1 KYDPKKQIGL
11 MVDEWGTWWDEEPG
25 TIRGHL
31 YQQNTLRDAFVASL
45 TLDVFHKYTDR
56 IKMTNIAQVV
66 NVLQSMILTK
76 EDKMVLTP
84 TYHVFEMYKVH
95 QDATYLPMDLK
106 CERKVVRDDR
116 IVPMISA
123 TASRDA
129 EGVIHISL
137 SNVDLK
143 ESQEIT
149 LSLGD
154 VKAKSVSGRI
164 LTSANIGDYNS
175 FEKPDVVAPKA
186 FTGAKVEKGNLKI
199 TLPAKSIVVLEVK

>member
-1 KYDPKKQIGL
+1 MTRTRKSPSYWTNG
-11 MVDEWGTWWDEEPG
+11 GTWWDEEPG
-25 TIRGHL
+25 TVRGHL

-56 IKMTNIAQVV
+56 IKMTNIAQIA

-95 QDATYLPMDLK
+95 QDATYLPLELN

-116 IVPMISA
+116 IVPMVSA

-129 EGVIHISL
+129 NGFIHISL
-137 SNVDLK
+137 SNVDLQ
-143 ESQEIT
+143 ESQEIE
-149 LSLGD
+149 LNLGE
-154 VKAKSVSGRI
+154 VKAKSVTGRI
-164 LTSANIGDYNS
+164 LTANNIGDYNS
-175 FEKPDVVAPKA
+175 FEKPSVVAPKE
-186 FTGAKVEKGNLKI
+186 FTGAKVNKGSLKV